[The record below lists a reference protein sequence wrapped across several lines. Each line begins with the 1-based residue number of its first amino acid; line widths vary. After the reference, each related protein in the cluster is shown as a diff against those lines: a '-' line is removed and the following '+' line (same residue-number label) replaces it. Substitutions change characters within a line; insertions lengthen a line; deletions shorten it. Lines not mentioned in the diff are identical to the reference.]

1 MASKRTGAKKTGA
14 KRAVTTKAGARKR
27 GGGRTNVAESPVS
40 PYSAAGRTPT
50 IGAAAFKA
58 HCLALIDKVRN
69 KGESIVITKRG
80 VPVAKLVPV
89 DEHRPK
95 IFGYM
100 RGSVLWY
107 GDLISPID
115 VKWDAMED

>member
-1 MASKRTGAKKTGA
+1 M
-14 KRAVTTKAGARKR
+14 
-27 GGGRTNVAESPVS
+27 
-40 PYSAAGRTPT
+40 
-50 IGAAAFKA
+50 
-58 HCLALIDKVRN
+58 HN

-80 VPVAKLVPV
+80 VPVARLVPV
-89 DEHRPK
+89 DVHRPK